1 MNRIV
6 ANSLC
11 NGGISEDNEVKQD
24 DVGLT
29 FSKDMSKDRTAFY
42 EEEAVIYSLQTSR
55 SLGIILFQLFPLLI
69 TSLYCI

>member
-42 EEEAVIYSLQTSR
+42 EEEAVI
-55 SLGIILFQLFPLLI
+55 
-69 TSLYCI
+69 

>member
-1 MNRIV
+1 VTCARVQAEERLTAWAVAMNRIV

-11 NGGISEDNEVKQD
+11 NGGISEDNEVKQH

-42 EEEAVIYSLQTSR
+42 EEEAVI
-55 SLGIILFQLFPLLI
+55 
-69 TSLYCI
+69 